1 VSSFS
6 ERFARLEIPEEK
18 RRVDWS
24 FLDESLALP
33 EPLPMGELPLA
44 CVMNGQVSAPADAS
58 PDGDGDWILY
68 YAAPLAL
75 EARGTTRELE
85 ARWKAQHAAELE
97 RQAQRFLDGIPTEI
111 LRGRVDEALEILQLN
126 APRDHLFAAERILR
140 IHHKLY
146 NLVTLK
152 EYAKIFEKAIDPGFF
167 HELQA
172 MPANVTPEEMLA
184 RIAGSLTLVHKKA
197 RSPLRN
203 KMECAR
209 ARIGGVTYLPLYRE
223 AAAGMLDAQRKLI
236 ERQLKVTILERH
248 A

>member
-1 VSSFS
+1 MSSSFLD
-6 ERFARLEIPEEK
+6 RFQRLEIPEEK

-33 EPLPMGELPLA
+33 EPLPLGDLLLV
-44 CVMNGQVSAPADAS
+44 CILNGNVSAPVDRA
-58 PDGDGDWILY
+58 PDGDSILFY
-68 YAAPLAL
+68 GAPLAL
-75 EARGTTRELE
+75 EARGGTREIE
-85 ARWKAQHAAELE
+85 ARWKEQHAAELE
-97 RQAQRFLDGIPTEI
+97 RQAKRFLDGIPTDI

-126 APRDHLFAAERILR
+126 APRDHLFAAEKILR

-146 NLVTLK
+146 NLVTLQ

-167 HELQA
+167 RELQA
-172 MPANVTPEEMLA
+172 MPASVTPEEMLA
-184 RIAGSLTLVHKKA
+184 KIAGSLPLIHKKA

-209 ARIGGVTYLPLYRE
+209 AVLGGVTYLPIYRE
-223 AAAGMLDAQRKLI
+223 ATAGMLDAQRKLI
-236 ERQLKVTILERH
+236 ERQLKVAILERH